1 MKLTL
6 DATVTICSDWP
17 SIHPSILSQYLLLS
31 TLPHSC
37 SLTRSLTR
45 RSQDC
50 GTTTG
55 RFYIFDEQAN
65 VVASHQKEFKQ
76 VYPKQGWMEEEPDDL
91 VESCLECI
99 EKAVEMLEE
108 KGDYK
113 VGDIKGMGI
122 TNQRGE

>member
-1 MKLTL
+1 
-6 DATVTICSDWP
+6 
-17 SIHPSILSQYLLLS
+17 
-31 TLPHSC
+31 
-37 SLTRSLTR
+37 
-45 RSQDC
+45 
-50 GTTTG
+50 
-55 RFYIFDEQAN
+55 
-65 VVASHQKEFKQ
+65 
-76 VYPKQGWMEEEPDDL
+76 MEEEPDDL